1 MAGRASLVRAE
12 PGFTL
17 LFFDSLAPAP
27 PPALVIARIEAHSSP
42 GDVVLDLHGRGGW
55 VAHAAIAR
63 QRPTVSIEGSP
74 LTRLLA
80 ELVLRPPDLRH
91 LDAAFTSLAASPP
104 GETSLRLAIT
114 DMFATTCTTCGRT
127 LAIDEVDWEGRE
139 PLRLHYRCQ
148 LCRDQQHR
156 PQH

>member
-27 PPALVIARIEAHSSP
+27 PPALVLARIEAHASP

-63 QRPTVSIEGSP
+63 QRPTVSLESSP
-74 LTRLLA
+74 LTRLLP

-91 LDAAFTSLAASPP
+91 LDAAFQAMSASPRRQSSLKVAV
-104 GETSLRLAIT
+104 GEL
-114 DMFATTCTTCGRT
+114 FATRCPTCERMLT
-127 LAIDEVDWEGRE
+127 ADEVIR
-139 PLRLHYRCQ
+139 
-148 LCRDQQHR
+148 
-156 PQH
+156 